1 VIQFRALQQLSFK
14 EVFNPKSRVSSFTHG
29 VKCHFFSSQIYF
41 DFQMQLYDL
50 QYFEVKYRN
59 EHFDKDLP
67 V

>member
-1 VIQFRALQQLSFK
+1 MPTYVIQFRALQQFSFK
-14 EVFNPKSRVSSFTHG
+14 EVFNPNG
-29 VKCHFFSSQIYF
+29 VMCHFFSSQIYF